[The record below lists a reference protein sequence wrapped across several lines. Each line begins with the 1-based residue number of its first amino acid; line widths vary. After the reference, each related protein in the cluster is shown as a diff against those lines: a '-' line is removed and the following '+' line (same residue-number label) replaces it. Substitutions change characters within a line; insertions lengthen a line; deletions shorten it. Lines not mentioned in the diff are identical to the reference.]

1 MGTEQKVAVITG
13 ASQGI
18 GAALVK
24 AYRDRNYRVVATA
37 RSIKPSNDDDVL
49 SVAGNIADPKT
60 AERVIAEAMARFGR
74 IDTLVN
80 NAGIFNAKPFTQYTE
95 ADFADALAVNLAGF
109 FRITQLAIA
118 EMEKQG
124 SGHVVQVTTSLVD
137 HAIDGVPSVLA
148 SLTKG
153 GLNAATKS
161 LAIEYAKRGIRV
173 NAVSP
178 GVIKTPMHPAETHAA
193 LGALHPVGHM
203 GEIKDIV
210 DAILY
215 LEGAGFVTEKFC
227 TSTAARAPAIEP
239 SVPERGHAAL
249 APTPDQGE
257 PSCLSSRSGDPR
269 GHQAGRNQRHIRGES
284 RADQGHERTAARRP
298 GQAARFD
305 LRPHRGSRHRIGA
318 GAACPRSNI
327 GRSARGRQ
335 AKAKARR
342 LPVARSAKL
351 TQTLDIAGE

>member
-1 MGTEQKVAVITG
+1 M
-13 ASQGI
+13 
-18 GAALVK
+18 
-24 AYRDRNYRVVATA
+24 VATA

-49 SVAGNIADPKT
+49 SVAGDIADPKT
-60 AERVIAEAMARFGR
+60 AERVIAEAMGRFGR

-80 NAGIFNAKPFTQYTE
+80 NAGIFIAKPFTQYTE
-95 ADFADALAVNLAGF
+95 ADFAGALAINVGGF

-178 GVIKTPMHPAETHAA
+178 GIIKTPMHPVETHAA

-210 DAILY
+210 DAVLY
-215 LEGAGFVTEKFC
+215 LEGAGFVTGEILHVDGGQ
-227 TSTAARAPAIEP
+227 SA
-239 SVPERGHAAL
+239 GH
-249 APTPDQGE
+249 
-257 PSCLSSRSGDPR
+257 
-269 GHQAGRNQRHIRGES
+269 
-284 RADQGHERTAARRP
+284 
-298 GQAARFD
+298 
-305 LRPHRGSRHRIGA
+305 
-318 GAACPRSNI
+318 
-327 GRSARGRQ
+327 
-335 AKAKARR
+335 
-342 LPVARSAKL
+342 
-351 TQTLDIAGE
+351 